1 MAHTQ
6 FDRRKLLAAGL
17 AFGVTGTALGL
28 RAVLAH
34 EGEDHDGTPVASPAA
49 QATPGATPAAT
60 PGATPA
66 AGGGNDV
73 TVTATEFDF
82 EPAELSIPADTDVE
96 IVVVNQGIL
105 RHDFTLEETDVGTP
119 LIGSDERTT
128 LTLNLR
134 AGDYTYYCSVPGHR
148 EAGMEGTLRVE

>member
-66 AGGGNDV
+66 AGVPSWSSPSWASTARSPSAVPV
-73 TVTATEFDF
+73 TPKARPAARSFRRSNCVCAMCGSPKVHRPPGRTGEHSVTAGY
-82 EPAELSIPADTDVE
+82 ARAAA
-96 IVVVNQGIL
+96 
-105 RHDFTLEETDVGTP
+105 
-119 LIGSDERTT
+119 LIR
-128 LTLNLR
+128 
-134 AGDYTYYCSVPGHR
+134 
-148 EAGMEGTLRVE
+148 